1 MNQAQS
7 SFSADQL
14 ISSTV
19 SFMLMGA
26 LAGLLVGF
34 FDAITLN
41 HLTGS
46 TLLGAT
52 GLNVSVGTLI
62 GIISGFFYGFLPSEL
77 GISHY
82 LKKIQYWLIPK
93 DYHSLY
99 HRGQVITS
107 IWMSALALA
116 FLAPP
121 LVRNASVWIKN
132 IQSPLFASLLLCLIW
147 LSAFVLVSI
156 LIRACTKSGARFF
169 EFIVNQVQSI
179 HSIVP
184 AIFHALIVIVG
195 VIALGYALIPVV
207 SMAMTWIKSIHN
219 PIYAGSA
226 VLGLTFLLLIVSVL
240 FTRLLNTSQYEGLL
254 ATFLRTI
261 YVSRLLS
268 HPLLHLFCV
277 VILLLSLFLQWRFSD
292 TPEWKFTSF
301 KPSLLMTIFL
311 ISLFLGGEFL
321 KPQMNRQ
328 TKLIALSFSL
338 SFLIYGFLSSKSAL
352 SEQDALQ
359 ILDQETISSAFI
371 LKQAKSITDQD
382 QDGFSSSFGLIDC
395 RDDQPLIFPGAK
407 DIPNNK
413 IDEDCNGVDA
423 VEIKQEEVKIQAT
436 VESNPEAN
444 KPQVELPFIPKS
456 ELLFTR
462 LSQAPFHLV
471 LISLSKL
478 NASLIMPNFESWMP
492 NLQAISQKSL
502 LMSYVYA
509 PSNHHAS
516 NMMSLLTGRFPSEI
530 TRDQN
535 DQNTTYGIANHLIT
549 ETLKRRKYQTLALTT
564 GGNIDEKYGFNQG
577 FDRWYR
583 SDKKNFEDLSIKG
596 KNAIKNLKLLT
607 DERFLIWLHS
617 DELASEWN
625 GNQPNDL
632 GKYQKAVSNLDRQ
645 LSKFIS
651 DVNNQM
657 NGQPVAFMITG
668 VDAMGTS
675 SEQEQ
680 LKDQALRTFAMLI
693 LPNQKGVR
701 IDEPISLVKLAPSLL
716 DLAKIENYDVTREN
730 MRLKFNGIV
739 DLAFADPLKKE
750 AVYAEYLGK
759 DMNLEK
765 TTILFDQR
773 KLRIDRR
780 QDLQVYFNLEADP
793 KEATPNAVVSPQ
805 EIDLLKLYQEKLN
818 SKINSRKA
826 FLKVDR

>member
-1 MNQAQS
+1 LNQAQS

-41 HLTGS
+41 HLNGS

-52 GLNVSVGTLI
+52 GLNVFVGTFI
-62 GIISGFFYGFLPSEL
+62 GMVSGFLYGFLPSEL

-82 LKKIQYWLIPK
+82 LQKIQTWLIPK

-107 IWMSALALA
+107 IWLSAIALA

-169 EFIVNQVQSI
+169 EFLVNQVQSI
-179 HSIVP
+179 HSVVP
-184 AIFHALIVIVG
+184 AIFHALIVILG
-195 VIALGYALIPVV
+195 LIALGYALIPFI

-219 PIYAGSA
+219 PLYGGGA
-226 VLGLTFLLLIVSVL
+226 VFGLTFLMLVILVL

-268 HPLLHLFCV
+268 HPLLHLSCV
-277 VILLLSLFLQWRFSD
+277 VILLLSLFLQWRFSG
-292 TPEWKFTSF
+292 TTEWKFTSF
-301 KPSLLMTIFL
+301 KPSLLMSIFL
-311 ISLFLGGEFL
+311 LSLFLGGEFL
-321 KPQMNRQ
+321 KPQMNKQ
-328 TKLIALSFSL
+328 TKLIATSL
-338 SFLIYGFLSSKSAL
+338 SLLFLLYGFLSSKSAL
-352 SEQDALQ
+352 SEQESLN

-371 LKQAKSITDQD
+371 LKQAKSLTDHD
-382 QDGFSSSFGLIDC
+382 QDGFSSVFGSIDC
-395 RDDQPLIFPGAK
+395 RDDQALIYPGAK

-423 VEIKQEEVKIQAT
+423 VEIKEEAPIQAT
-436 VESNPEAN
+436 IEAQ
-444 KPQVELPFIPKS
+444 PQEKSKVELPFIPQS
-456 ELLFTR
+456 DLLFNR

-471 LISLSKL
+471 LISISKL
-478 NASLIMPNFESWMP
+478 NASLIMPNFETWMP
-492 NLQAISQKSL
+492 NLQAISQKAL

-509 PSNHHAS
+509 PSNHSSS
-516 NMMSLLTGRFPSEI
+516 NTMSLLTGRFPSEI

-535 DQNTTYGIANHLIT
+535 DQSTTYGIANHLIT

-583 SDKKNFEDLSIKG
+583 SDKKTFEDISSKS
-596 KNAIKNLKLLT
+596 KSAVKNLKLLT
-607 DERFLIWLHS
+607 DERFLMWLHS

-625 GNQPNDL
+625 GNQLNDL
-632 GKYQKAVSNLDRQ
+632 AKYQKAVSTLDRQ
-645 LSKFIS
+645 ISKLIAEIS
-651 DVNNQM
+651 NQM
-657 NGQPVAFMITG
+657 NGQPIAFMITG
-668 VDAMGTS
+668 VDAGGQTS
-675 SEQEQ
+675 DQEQ
-680 LKDQALRTFAMLI
+680 LKDRSVRTFAMLI
-693 LPNQKGVR
+693 LPNQKANR
-701 IDEPISLVKLAPSLL
+701 IDAPISLVKLAPSLL
-716 DLAKIENYDVTREN
+716 DLAKIENYDLTREN

-739 DLAFADPLKKE
+739 DLAFGDPLKKE
-750 AVYAEYLGK
+750 AVYTEFLGK

-765 TTILFDQR
+765 TAILLDQR
-773 KLRIDRR
+773 KLRIDKR
-780 QDLQVYFNLEADP
+780 QDLQVYYNLDADP
-793 KEATPNAVVSPQ
+793 KEATPNAVVSEQ
-805 EIDLLKLYQEKLN
+805 EIELLKLYQEKLN
-818 SKINSRKA
+818 AKINSRKA